1 MERKRVV
8 ITGVGLVTPIGTG
21 VEAFWNAVVNGVSG
35 VGPITHFNASEFAT
49 RIAAEVKDFDPERFM
64 ERKDAKRMDRFVQL
78 SVVASLLAIEDANLN
93 IADLDANR
101 IGVLIG
107 SGIGGTGTWE
117 EQHKTLLERGPRRVS
132 PFFVPMLI
140 SDMASGMVSILVGAK
155 GPNLGIVTAC
165 ATGTHAIGEAAAIVS
180 RGDADVMIAGGSEAA
195 ITPMAVAGFCAAR
208 ALSTRNDE
216 PERASRPFDLN
227 RDGFVMGEGAG
238 TVIVESLEHA
248 LARGAKIWGEVC
260 GFGMSG
266 DAYHI
271 TAPSPGGEGAA
282 RSMLAALHN
291 ANLKPEQVD
300 YINAHGTSTEDND
313 KIETAAVK
321 TVFGQN
327 AYKVAISSTKS
338 MTGHLLGAAGA
349 VEAIACLCTI
359 RDGIIPPTINYETPD
374 PECDL
379 DYVPNKARKQDVRI
393 AMSNSFGFGGHNATL
408 ILSKFES

>member
-8 ITGVGLVTPIGTG
+8 VTGVGVVSPIGIGT
-21 VEAFWNAVVNGVSG
+21 EAFWNALVNGVSG
-35 VGPITHFNASEFAT
+35 VGPITHFDASEFAT
-49 RIAAEVKDFDPERFM
+49 RIAAEVKDFDPEQYV
-64 ERKDAKRMDRFVQL
+64 ERKDAKRMDRFVQMA
-78 SVVASLLAIEDANLN
+78 VAASFLAVQDSDLKV
-93 IADLDANR
+93 ADLDANR

-107 SGIGGTGTWE
+107 SGIGGTSTWE
-117 EQHKTLLERGPRRVS
+117 EQHKILLEKGPRRVS

-140 SDMASGMVSILVGAK
+140 SDMASGMVSILLGAK

-208 ALSTRNDE
+208 AMSTRNEE

-238 TVIVESLEHA
+238 VVIVESLDHA
-248 LARGAKIWGEVC
+248 LARGAKIWGEIL

-271 TAPSPGGEGAA
+271 TAPTPGGEGAA
-282 RSMLAALHN
+282 RSMIAALQN
-291 ANLKPEQVD
+291 AGLRPEQVD

-313 KIETAAVK
+313 KTETAAIK
-321 TVFGQN
+321 SVFGDY
-327 AYKVAISSTKS
+327 AYKVPISSTKS

-359 RDGIIPPTINYETPD
+359 KNGIIPPTINYETPD

-379 DYVPNKARKQDVRI
+379 DYVPNKARKQDVCV

-408 ILSKFES
+408 ILGKFEC